1 MSNNFFDFDKFQE
14 QIFQF
19 CKKRKFD
26 EARNHCLEALSS
38 CSDNP
43 ARSYFYSKIGYIEN
57 AAGNS
62 TAGIE
67 ALRTARKLD
76 PNNRGAVDALMCAY
90 VETRSYEDAAQT
102 ATDLI
107 DLDTKFPRRSFTSSA
122 YFHKAYAYWN
132 LKKYP
137 EAELALHNCNEEEAI
152 WIAGDLLS
160 KPQLLVN
167 ILNRRPPHFV
177 SK

>member
-1 MSNNFFDFDKFQE
+1 MSNNSIDFNKFQE

-19 CKKRKFD
+19 CKKRQFD

-38 CSDNP
+38 CSDDL
-43 ARSYFYSKIGYIEN
+43 ARSYFHSKIGYIEN

-67 ALRTARKLD
+67 ALKTARKLD
-76 PNNRGAVDALMCAY
+76 PNNRGVVDALMCAY
-90 VETRSYEDAAQT
+90 IEIKSYEKAAQT

-107 DLDTKFPRRSFTSSA
+107 DLDTKFPFHSFTSSA
-122 YFHKAYAYWN
+122 HFHKAYAYWN
-132 LKKYP
+132 LEKYP
-137 EAELALHNCNEEEAI
+137 EAELELRSSNDEEAI
-152 WIAGDLLS
+152 WIAGGLLS
-160 KPQLLVN
+160 RSQLLIN
-167 ILNRRPPHFV
+167 ILNRHPPNFV